1 MASPPFYIPF
11 AHWDS
16 TPFQPPYTSITT
28 SRFLAGWLVL
38 GLANGELLV
47 LSTATDDPIPRARLC
62 GHKAP
67 VVALEPLLARTEA
80 IEQDL
85 LLSLDSVGALCKW
98 SLADGRCL
106 QNVCSTIST
115 RPRGLRIVKK
125 QKADAKDPVVMIY
138 GASTEILVLNAET
151 LETVLLWTGNLDW
164 PLPVVSGRSRVMTLS
179 PDGQVQ
185 GWGLNSRRLE
195 ESGRGRLALAMERD
209 YTKQFSVEIKEDMG
223 RIRGFERAS
232 EKGYVIIQKTGVSS
246 YVLEDAKFVL
256 KETVP
261 VGLETGVAGYQIVP
275 KKGIRKALI
284 MVWSEDGRIEV
295 FELGENTTFGH
306 SIRLSLDPTRG
317 KRTVISMACTR
328 QEDKYLIAA
337 FSHLGSGSGRERA
350 HGDFLM
356 GIFSTNA
363 AGADIEWAE
372 KNEGVL
378 TSNVHIKQLSHM
390 KLKTN
395 KIREPDSPH
404 LVFFT
409 PR

>member
-179 PDGQVQ
+179 PNGQVQ

-195 ESGRGRLALAMERD
+195 EGGRGRLALAMERD

-261 VGLETGVAGYQIVP
+261 VGLEIGVAGYQIVP

-378 TSNVHIKQLSHM
+378 TSNVHIKQLSHI